1 MSVRILVVDDDPN
14 VQRSLSFTLQQ
25 EGYEVSIAGDG
36 AEALKKWADES
47 PDLMLLDVG
56 LPKMDGYQVATKIR
70 ETEAGETHMPIIML
84 TADAT

>member
-36 AEALKKWADES
+36 AEALEE
-47 PDLMLLDVG
+47 VG
-56 LPKMDGYQVATKIR
+56 
-70 ETEAGETHMPIIML
+70 
-84 TADAT
+84 